1 MSDNDSG
8 NYDALCDYRL
18 RLENETLKAT
28 VAFWQH
34 QCEYLKNECVKLAH
48 ELEAAKGEK
57 REGGR

>member
-1 MSDNDSG
+1 LS
-8 NYDALCDYRL
+8 DYRL